1 MPERWIGGCY
11 FVSAVFLFKGL
22 LNIYWNVETGRGEGG
37 LQQQFVNVFLILKC
51 FPISL

>member
-22 LNIYWNVETGRGEGG
+22 LNIYWNVETGGRGAYSNN
-37 LQQQFVNVFLILKC
+37 LLTYF
-51 FPISL
+51 